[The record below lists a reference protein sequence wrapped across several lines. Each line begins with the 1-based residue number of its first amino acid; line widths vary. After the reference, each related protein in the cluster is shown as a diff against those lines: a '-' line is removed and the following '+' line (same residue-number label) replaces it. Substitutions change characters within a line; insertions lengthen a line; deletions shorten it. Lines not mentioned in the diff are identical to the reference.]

1 MYHHMITLVTLVSTV
16 SPSALKWN
24 PVETA
29 TDVPPAVFPFT
40 AHPDLKIPH
49 FADARP
55 VEFFQLFFGN
65 DTMELLVQETNRS
78 GNKQVSKLS

>member
-1 MYHHMITLVTLVSTV
+1 MMITLVTLISTA

-29 TDVPPAVFPFT
+29 ADVPPAVFPFT
-40 AHPDLKIPH
+40 AHPGLKIPLS
-49 FADARP
+49 ADARP

-65 DTMELLVQETNRS
+65 DTMELLVEETNRS
-78 GNKQVSKLS
+78 VN

>member
-1 MYHHMITLVTLVSTV
+1 MIILVTLVSTV

-40 AHPDLKIPH
+40 THAGFKNTTL
-49 FADARP
+49 ADARP
-55 VEFFQLFFGN
+55 VKFFQLFFGN
-65 DTMELLVQETNRS
+65 DTMSCWLR
-78 GNKQVSKLS
+78 KQAGQ